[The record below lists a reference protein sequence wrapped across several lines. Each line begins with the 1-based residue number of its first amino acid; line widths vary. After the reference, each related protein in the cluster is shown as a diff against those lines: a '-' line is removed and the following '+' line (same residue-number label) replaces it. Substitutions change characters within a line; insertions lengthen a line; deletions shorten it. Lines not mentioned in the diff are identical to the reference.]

1 MDARPQLRR
10 QRSES
15 SASTETGRRK
25 IRRIS
30 TAEAFAHLTDC
41 VQRAIKTVTE
51 TTIEVASQLERAPP
65 TPSTGPGVGP
75 AMSAIQENEGLSDE
89 EFIDVARVIVRNPD
103 IGATYL
109 AMSRPNVRTIFLR
122 RHLDKYREQMS
133 ARK

>member
-1 MDARPQLRR
+1 
-10 QRSES
+10 
-15 SASTETGRRK
+15 
-25 IRRIS
+25 
-30 TAEAFAHLTDC
+30 
-41 VQRAIKTVTE
+41 
-51 TTIEVASQLERAPP
+51 
-65 TPSTGPGVGP
+65 
-75 AMSAIQENEGLSDE
+75 MSAIQENEGLSDE